1 MYQKKTIRKAPE
13 HVRPL
18 MRVAN
23 DMEIQLRRFHKSIIE
38 QITKAE
44 DYREIEATNGILEY
58 QLKAS
63 KEPSPL
69 THDEFFNKVDY
80 TVEVDEFG
88 NPIFADGDLED
99 MSNFNQRPPS
109 GNHKGCYCVGWG
121 LSDEDA
127 KESVLHVE
135 GCTRK
140 ERV

>member
-1 MYQKKTIRKAPE
+1 MYQKKTIRKTPE

-63 KEPSPL
+63 RKSPSEPDQLDPIPPL
-69 THDEFFNKVDY
+69 KI
-80 TVEVDEFG
+80 EVDEFG